1 MAREYGHRGPAR
13 RRSAAPNQFLLI
25 VLAFL
30 GGYLAASFFDM
41 EKLSHWVN
49 KQVASEQVAKH
60 EATKAPAHAHA
71 QQQPPKPKFE
81 FYTLL
86 ANEKVPAQ
94 PNHPK
99 PSAQAQAQVP
109 ATPIT
114 NNKIAAVVK
123 SAPAAAV
130 QVVTAKAVP
139 PPSKGSFAVQVA
151 SFKARKDA
159 EQMKG
164 LLTLKGFNVS
174 VVPVVTKSQ
183 GNWFRVIVGPY
194 PNKVLAQQAQGTL
207 AKSERLHGMITSA
220 GG

>member
-60 EATKAPAHAHA
+60 EVAKAPAHA

-94 PNHPK
+94 ANHPK
-99 PSAQAQAQVP
+99 PSAQVQAP

-139 PPSKGSFAVQVA
+139 PPTKGSFAVQVA

-183 GNWFRVIVGPY
+183 GSWFRVIVGPY
-194 PNKVLAQQAQGTL
+194 PNKVLAQQAQGNL